1 MRNFFND
8 RSRPAFGL
16 GLLAVIM
23 LASPAQAIPIAP
35 GETLQVRFEQ
45 TSPPNNPNPA
55 IPPDDPRNIADTL
68 AGFFNATHVGSDT
81 NVPARFELF
90 DGTTSLGS
98 YTRTFGTPFS
108 SFAFYGPDSP
118 YRFSAGAVS
127 SLAALEDAT
136 IDGLIE
142 ITNLGTITLD
152 ISVIRLD
159 TARAFDGNSYVV
171 LTPTAVITS
180 QALREDPTDIPE
192 PASLP
197 LFAAGLAGLIL
208 YRRRRRL

>member
-1 MRNFFND
+1 MRDFFNK
-8 RSRPAFGL
+8 RSRSAFGL

-45 TSPPNNPNPA
+45 TSPPNNPNSAVPA
-55 IPPDDPRNIADTL
+55 DDPSNIADTL
-68 AGFFNATHVGSDT
+68 VGFFNATHVGSGT
-81 NVPARFELF
+81 NVLARFELF

-98 YTRTFGTPFS
+98 YTRTFGRFS
-108 SFAFYGPDSP
+108 SFAFYGPGSP
-118 YRFSAGAVS
+118 YRFAAGAVS

-152 ISVIRLD
+152 FNVIRLD
-159 TARAFDGNSYVV
+159 TARGLNSNSYVV

-192 PASLP
+192 PATLP

-208 YRRRRRL
+208 YRRRRRP